1 MSRNSKPLVAVISDL
16 KVVPPHPF
24 HMAGDKYLAA
34 LAQASDVVPVMIPAL
49 TQWVDVADW
58 LERMDGI
65 FLPGGYS
72 MVHPSLYHQQP
83 SADTHDHAYDEQR
96 DALSIS
102 VIKAALDRNL
112 PLFGVCRGFQEM
124 NVAAGG
130 TLLQTIH
137 TVEGLDDHRENKEL
151 TLAEQYSDAHEVI
164 LTSGGELERIL
175 GVSRIRV
182 NSLHTQGVAQLGR
195 HLAIEAT
202 APDGLIEAFR
212 VEGVRFG
219 LGVQWH
225 PEWQVMQNP
234 QQRQL
239 FEAFG
244 DACRA

>member
-1 MSRNSKPLVAVISDL
+1 MSRKSKPLVGVVSDL
-16 KVVPPHPF
+16 KTVPPHPF
-24 HMAGDKYLAA
+24 HMAGDKYLTA
-34 LAQASDVVPVMIPAL
+34 LVQASDVVPVILPAL
-49 TQWVDVADW
+49 TEWVDVADW
-58 LERMDGI
+58 LEHLQGV

-72 MVHPSLYHQQP
+72 MVHPSLYQQQP
-83 SADTHDHAYDEQR
+83 SSNAKEQAYDRQR
-96 DALSIS
+96 DSLSLA
-102 VIKAALDRNL
+102 VIKAVLDREL

-137 TVEGLDDHRENKEL
+137 TVEGLDDHRENKDQ
-151 TLAEQYSDAHEVI
+151 TLAEQYSAAHEVA
-164 LTSGGELERIL
+164 LSAGGELERIL
-175 GVSRIRV
+175 GVSSIRV

-195 HLAIEAT
+195 HLAVEAT
-202 APDGLIEAFR
+202 AADGLIEAFR